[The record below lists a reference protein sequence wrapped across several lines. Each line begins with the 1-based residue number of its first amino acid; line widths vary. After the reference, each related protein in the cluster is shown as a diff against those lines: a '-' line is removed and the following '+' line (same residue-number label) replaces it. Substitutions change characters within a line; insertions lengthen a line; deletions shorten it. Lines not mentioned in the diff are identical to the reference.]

1 MKKMLSC
8 VLAVILSAL
17 LAGCKSQ
24 KGEKLCSIEVLDAAE
39 YNRVAVLVQQRQ
51 SDITEF
57 FDENNWTETAKPES
71 EAVPQYII
79 TIYQEKTPTVIKQE
93 NDEPYEKIMEC
104 ITYENSKTIKVSISK
119 NLVHGVAADE
129 FLSVY
134 YVGSEKFFSNLSGLS
149 NA

>member
-1 MKKMLSC
+1 M
-8 VLAVILSAL
+8 
-17 LAGCKSQ
+17 
-24 KGEKLCSIEVLDAAE
+24 DAAE

>member
-17 LAGCKSQ
+17 LAGCNSQ

-119 NLVHGVAADE
+119 NLVHGVAEIGRAH
-129 FLSVY
+129 V
-134 YVGSEKFFSNLSGLS
+134 
-149 NA
+149 

>member
-1 MKKMLSC
+1 
-8 VLAVILSAL
+8 
-17 LAGCKSQ
+17 
-24 KGEKLCSIEVLDAAE
+24 
-39 YNRVAVLVQQRQ
+39 
-51 SDITEF
+51 
-57 FDENNWTETAKPES
+57 
-71 EAVPQYII
+71 
-79 TIYQEKTPTVIKQE
+79 
-93 NDEPYEKIMEC
+93 MEC